1 MSLTLKSNSGKA
13 AVIELEKEIEPS
25 ATKASDVTINLV
37 LEAKAKAAIEVLV
50 NKEVVA
56 KVLPGEPTT
65 ASEVQVTI
73 SVAAGQKYEV
83 KKAVGLKEALASV
96 APAQNQL
103 AASDVENL
111 LNEGK
116 ATAALAAWQ
125 ANQELAEKNA
135 KILSLTSK

>member
-1 MSLTLKSNSGKA
+1 MSLSLKSNSGKA

-25 ATKASDVTINLV
+25 ATKASDVTVNLV
-37 LEAKAKAAIEVLV
+37 FEAKAKAAVEVLV

-56 KVLPGEPTT
+56 EALPGEPVT
-65 ASEVQVTI
+65 ASEVQVTF

-103 AASDVENL
+103 APTDIESLEK
-111 LNEGK
+111 EGNAAK
-116 ATAALAAWQ
+116 AQ
-125 ANQELAEKNA
+125 AYQELTQEISEKNA
-135 KILSLTSK
+135 KLASAKSE